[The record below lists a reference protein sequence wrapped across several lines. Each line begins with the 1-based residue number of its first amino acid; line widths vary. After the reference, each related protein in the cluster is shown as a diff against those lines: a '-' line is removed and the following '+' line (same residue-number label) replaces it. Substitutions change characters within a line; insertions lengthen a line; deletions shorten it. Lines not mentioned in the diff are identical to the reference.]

1 MKEEEAKTKK
11 TLFLDAKK
19 GVVRWRRGQLEKTG
33 EKTYHSHL
41 LMINDDT
48 K

>member
-1 MKEEEAKTKK
+1 MKEEEAKKK
-11 TLFLDAKK
+11 PLFLDAKK

-41 LMINDDT
+41 FMINDDT